1 MKVGDLVK
9 SAKGNLAIVHKIHT
23 PQVRTDDLLVD
34 GYIDVVFFSTG
45 RLIQHRPKMYF
56 RVVSSS

>member
-23 PQVRTDDLLVD
+23 PQVSNDLLVD

>member
-23 PQVRTDDLLVD
+23 PQVSNDLLVD
-34 GYIDVVFFSTG
+34 GYIDVLFLSTG
-45 RLIQHRPKMYF
+45 RPIQHRPKMHF
-56 RVVSSS
+56 RVVSPS

>member
-23 PQVRTDDLLVD
+23 PQVSNDLLVD

-56 RVVSSS
+56 RVVSPS

>member
-1 MKVGDLVK
+1 MQVGDLVK

-23 PQVRTDDLLVD
+23 PQVSNDLLVD
-34 GYIDVVFFSTG
+34 GYIDVLFLSTG
-45 RLIQHRPKMYF
+45 ILVQYRPKAYF